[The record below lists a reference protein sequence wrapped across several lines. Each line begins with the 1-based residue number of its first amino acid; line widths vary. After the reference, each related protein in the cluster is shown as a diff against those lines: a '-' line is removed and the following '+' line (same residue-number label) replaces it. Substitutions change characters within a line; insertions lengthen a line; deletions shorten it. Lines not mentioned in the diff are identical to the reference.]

1 MANVTRPSGNTIVEE
16 IRQLSNTA
24 DVLEGVF
31 RAHQQML
38 RPKGMN
44 LPTPVVAGLQQLHVD
59 LAALAQHLE
68 ESFTELQRLRALG
81 DTTELIN
88 STLDLSDVL
97 NAVMDTV
104 IDLTG
109 AERGYLM
116 LRNPQTKQMEF
127 RVARKV
133 EQRNLKED

>member
-1 MANVTRPSGNTIVEE
+1 MANVTRPSVSSIVEE

-59 LAALAQHLE
+59 LTTLAQNLE
-68 ESFTELQRLRALG
+68 ESYTELQRLRALG

-97 NAVMDTV
+97 NTVMDTV
-104 IDLTG
+104 VQLTG

-116 LRNPQTKQMEF
+116 LRNPETKEMEF
-127 RVARKV
+127 RVARNI
-133 EQRNLKED
+133 E

>member
-1 MANVTRPSGNTIVEE
+1 
-16 IRQLSNTA
+16 
-24 DVLEGVF
+24 
-31 RAHQQML
+31 
-38 RPKGMN
+38 
-44 LPTPVVAGLQQLHVD
+44 
-59 LAALAQHLE
+59 E

-133 EQRNLKED
+133 EQRNLKEDEFIVSTSIVAEVAQTGLPVVATNAARDPRIGKLESVMVNSLRST